1 MRLCNHNFTYF
12 CLAAINS
19 RLLAFEGIFIDDQ
32 VVMATSYPTYSTKME
47 QCAMRS
53 CSFVEI
59 NTDDTE
65 SDIAI
70 ESAYTEI
77 EALIAFAA
85 GERAVVQ
92 P

>member
-1 MRLCNHNFTYF
+1 
-12 CLAAINS
+12 
-19 RLLAFEGIFIDDQ
+19 
-32 VVMATSYPTYSTKME
+32 
-47 QCAMRS
+47 MRS
-53 CSFVEI
+53 RSFVEI